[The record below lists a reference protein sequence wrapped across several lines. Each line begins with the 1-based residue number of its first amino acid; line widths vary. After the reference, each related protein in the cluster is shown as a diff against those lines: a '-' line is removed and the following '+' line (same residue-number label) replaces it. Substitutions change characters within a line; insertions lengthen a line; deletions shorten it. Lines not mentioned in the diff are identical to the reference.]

1 MVGSGGPVLS
11 AMRMVAEQ
19 KRLLSDNEEDDQE
32 LLAVFF
38 NQLPNKG
45 TRIEML
51 MERAKEKLK
60 LAEKEERE
68 TRRAMARTK
77 EQVRRIK

>member
-60 LAEKEERE
+60 LVEKEERE